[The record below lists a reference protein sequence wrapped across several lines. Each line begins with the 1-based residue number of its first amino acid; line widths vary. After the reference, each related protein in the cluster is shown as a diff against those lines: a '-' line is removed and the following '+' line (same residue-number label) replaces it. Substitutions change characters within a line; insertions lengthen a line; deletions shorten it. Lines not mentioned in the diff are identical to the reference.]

1 MKIWTTCHISLNSF
15 SAIEAIGLKMITNM
29 VTTKVS
35 VLFPSRGPDTDIE
48 TGEIIF
54 TLFFFLKKK
63 LFTNSHLICSGI
75 CYIYA
80 EMQLASA
87 RQIKAEDATD
97 DDIPSSSGRQFTNS
111 NVTKVALFNHLSR
124 YFSFS
129 PTLLASAD
137 CSIFS

>member
-1 MKIWTTCHISLNSF
+1 MFCWTQLDENLEQWPHLTELVQCYRSDWIKDDNKYGHYDSSSPVSF
-15 SAIEAIGLKMITNM
+15 QNQIFE
-29 VTTKVS
+29 
-35 VLFPSRGPDTDIE
+35 GPDTDIE

-111 NVTKVALFNHLSR
+111 NVTKVALVKHLS
-124 YFSFS
+124 
-129 PTLLASAD
+129 
-137 CSIFS
+137 

>member
-1 MKIWTTCHISLNSF
+1 MKIWTTCHIYLNSF
-15 SAIEAIGLKMITNM
+15 TAIEAIGLKMITNM

-35 VLFPSRGPDTDIE
+35 VLFPISFQNQIFEGPDTDIE

-111 NVTKVALFNHLSR
+111 NVTKVALVKHLS
-124 YFSFS
+124 
-129 PTLLASAD
+129 
-137 CSIFS
+137 

>member
-1 MKIWTTCHISLNSF
+1 MKIWTTCHIYLNSF

-35 VLFPSRGPDTDIE
+35 VLFPVSFQNQIFEGPDTDIE

-111 NVTKVALFNHLSR
+111 NVTKVALVKHLS
-124 YFSFS
+124 
-129 PTLLASAD
+129 
-137 CSIFS
+137 